1 VTKRSKSANAMA
13 EIKLFFHENGRIKVS
28 RSLEFLKSTPIGNF
42 LWIDLHDVDE
52 EVENQLEDFLKIYIQ
67 EEEEMEEIE
76 MSSRYIETSD
86 SLVINA
92 NFMLP
97 NYELETV
104 SFILKNDILVT
115 VHNEDLPT
123 FMETQ
128 KKIATNPRNYPS
140 GYHVLVALLETR
152 VERDADLIED
162 VIDKIT
168 KLSDSIRDA
177 DEDVL
182 MDITKLQEQIMVIR
196 QNIIEKQRLLSNLL
210 RSELLPKEL
219 TTKLTI
225 VLRDVNSLVEHA
237 KFSFERL
244 DYLQDTFLGLVNIEQ
259 NKIIKIFTIV
269 SVIFMPPTLVA
280 SIFGQN
286 FPNMPFINQAWG
298 FWISLLLM
306 ILFSGFILII
316 FKRKKWL

>member
-1 VTKRSKSANAMA
+1 MA
-13 EIKLFFHENGRIKVS
+13 EIKLFYHEAGRIKMS
-28 RSLEFLKSTPIGNF
+28 RSFDFLKSTPIDNF

-86 SLVINA
+86 SLVVNS
-92 NFMLP
+92 NFMLAD
-97 NYELETV
+97 YELETI

-115 VHNEDLPT
+115 VHNEELPT
-123 FMETQ
+123 LHETQ
-128 KKIATNPRNYPS
+128 KKLMTNPRNFPT
-140 GYHVLVALLETR
+140 GYHVMVALLETR

-168 KLSDSIRDA
+168 KLSDTIRTANEDA
-177 DEDVL
+177 L
-182 MDITKLQEQIMVIR
+182 MDITELQEQIMVIR

-210 RSELLPKEL
+210 RSELMQKEL
-219 TTKLTI
+219 HPKLTI
-225 VLRDVNSLVEHA
+225 ILRDVNSLVEHA

-244 DYLQDTFLGLVNIEQ
+244 DYLQETFMGLVNIEQ

-269 SVIFMPPTLVA
+269 SVIFMPPTLIA

-286 FPNMPFINQAWG
+286 FPGMPFIDKTWG
-298 FWISLLLM
+298 FWISILLM
-306 ILFSGFILII
+306 FVFSGLILLF